1 MRFLRKK
8 SLIFQNCP
16 FFSLQLFPPDGLG
29 NAEEGAADTEAAVRV
44 EAAGSVGP
52 DATGRVID
60 LAAPT
65 PLFGIVFQTFHDYD
79 SVTWDIAEGF
89 VRIPCVETEIAVA
102 VKQGGA
108 DPNSNSKL
116 RDAIA
121 KAKAN
126 NMPNDN
132 ISRSI
137 KKASGELGS
146 INYEEMTYEG
156 YGVGGT
162 AFIVQ
167 ALTDNKNRTAGD
179 VRHLFD
185 KYGGSL
191 GATGCVSFMFKR
203 KGVIAVAKSDISE
216 DDLMMYALEAGAED
230 INSDDDEVY
239 EVLTAPADFGAVRD
253 ELEKNGVKIL
263 SAEIDMIPENEANP
277 DPQQQ
282 ETLLKMIDK
291 LEELDD
297 VQNVYHN
304 AVITIQDEE
313 ED

>member
-1 MRFLRKK
+1 MSGHSKWHNIQQKK
-8 SLIFQNCP
+8 GKS
-16 FFSLQLFPPDGLG
+16 D
-29 NAEEGAADTEAAVRV
+29 AARANVFTKI
-44 EAAGSVGP
+44 
-52 DATGRVID
+52 GR
-60 LAAPT
+60 
-65 PLFGIVFQTFHDYD
+65 
-79 SVTWDIAEGF
+79 
-89 VRIPCVETEIAVA
+89 EIAVA

-239 EVLTAPADFGAVRD
+239 EVLTAPADFGAVRV

>member
-1 MRFLRKK
+1 MSGHSKWHNIQQKK
-8 SLIFQNCP
+8 GKS
-16 FFSLQLFPPDGLG
+16 D
-29 NAEEGAADTEAAVRV
+29 AARANVFTKI
-44 EAAGSVGP
+44 
-52 DATGRVID
+52 GR
-60 LAAPT
+60 
-65 PLFGIVFQTFHDYD
+65 
-79 SVTWDIAEGF
+79 
-89 VRIPCVETEIAVA
+89 EIAVA

-108 DPNSNSKL
+108 DPAANSKL

-132 ISRSI
+132 ITRSI

-162 AFIVQ
+162 AFIVE

-185 KYGGSL
+185 KFGGSM
-191 GATGCVSFMFKR
+191 GTTGCVSFMFNK
-203 KGVIAVAKSDISE
+203 KGVITVSKADIEE
-216 DDLMMYALEAGAED
+216 DDLMMFAVEAGAED
-230 INSDDDEVY
+230 ILTEDDEVF
-239 EVLTAPADFGAVRD
+239 EVLTAPGDLSAVRD
-253 ELEKNGVKIL
+253 ELDKNGVKIL
-263 SAEIDMIPENEANP
+263 SAEVDMIPENEVTP
-277 DPQQQ
+277 DESQQ

-304 AVITIQDEE
+304 AVITILEDEE
-313 ED
+313 D

>member
-1 MRFLRKK
+1 MSGHSKWHNIQQKK
-8 SLIFQNCP
+8 GKS
-16 FFSLQLFPPDGLG
+16 D
-29 NAEEGAADTEAAVRV
+29 AARANVFTKI
-44 EAAGSVGP
+44 
-52 DATGRVID
+52 GR
-60 LAAPT
+60 
-65 PLFGIVFQTFHDYD
+65 
-79 SVTWDIAEGF
+79 
-89 VRIPCVETEIAVA
+89 EIAVA

-239 EVLTAPADFGAVRD
+239 EVLTAPADFDAVRD